1 MNRAIFIHS
10 SLFLSRCF
18 CLMMIMMMMKL
29 IERMMLMRMKMMIM
43 MMNITLM
50 LTQVTMTSNLLYPWR
65 RGGQKL
71 IELLVHGRLGVFAHG
86 ISELNI
92 AWRAPVAFHKAGLK
106 EQNG

>member
-1 MNRAIFIHS
+1 
-10 SLFLSRCF
+10 
-18 CLMMIMMMMKL
+18 
-29 IERMMLMRMKMMIM
+29 
-43 MMNITLM
+43 
-50 LTQVTMTSNLLYPWR
+50 MTSNLLYPWR